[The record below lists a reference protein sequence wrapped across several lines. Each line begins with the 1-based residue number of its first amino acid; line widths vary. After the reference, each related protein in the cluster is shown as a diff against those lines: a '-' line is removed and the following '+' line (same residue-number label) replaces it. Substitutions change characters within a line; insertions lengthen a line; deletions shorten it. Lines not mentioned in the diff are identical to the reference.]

1 MGLMSAITGNATE
14 VSESKIQETIGPL
27 LVEGETAGKVL
38 ISEKYILGME
48 SISKNPSDKMF
59 VPNNF
64 SPLFNFDLGD
74 KK

>member
-27 LVEGETAGKVL
+27 
-38 ISEKYILGME
+38 
-48 SISKNPSDKMF
+48 
-59 VPNNF
+59 
-64 SPLFNFDLGD
+64 FNFDLGD

>member
-27 LVEGETAGKVL
+27 LVEG
-38 ISEKYILGME
+38 
-48 SISKNPSDKMF
+48 
-59 VPNNF
+59 
-64 SPLFNFDLGD
+64 D